1 VLDVGLVTRRD
12 PPLQCCCQEALMTR
26 YASAIAA
33 LLFALLVVAAPLAQ
47 APQGAAA
54 GQGRQGG
61 DRGPTAPAC
70 ETLACEVLADW
81 ERTRTLIIGI
91 ADAMPAD
98 AYGFRTTPPQRT
110 FGEHLMHIVQVDRFL
125 LGALGARTQP
135 PPIDMTATSKADVM
149 AALRQSFD
157 YGAAVMREFTDAQ
170 LLEHVTAPPF
180 LGPTA
185 SRLRIYYYD
194 LQHTQDTY
202 GQRVVYLRLNGITPP
217 ASVRGV

>member
-1 VLDVGLVTRRD
+1 MRR
-12 PPLQCCCQEALMTR
+12 QI
-26 YASAIAA
+26 SAVVA
-33 LLFALLVVAAPLAQ
+33 LLLPLLMVATPLAQ
-47 APQGAAA
+47 PSQGAAA

-61 DRGPTAPAC
+61 GRGPAAPAC
-70 ETLACEVLADW
+70 DTLACEVLADW

-98 AYGFRTTPPQRT
+98 AYGYKTTPAQRT
-110 FGEHLMHIVQVDRFL
+110 YGEHLMHIVQVDRFL
-125 LGALGARTQP
+125 LGALGAKTQP
-135 PPIDMTATSKADVM
+135 PAIDMTVTSKADVM

-157 YGAAVMREFTDAQ
+157 YGAAVMREFNDAQ
-170 LLEHVTAPPF
+170 LVEHVSAPPF
-180 LGPTA
+180 LAPTA

-202 GQRVVYLRLNGITPP
+202 GQLVVYLRLNGITPP